1 MGRPEKQ
8 KQIPRYARDDNEDD
22 REILR
27 CAQNDNTGKSR
38 FPVGRQ
44 RRTPRNDI
52 SQPLTLLPFQKK
64 KEGFFVATLLRMT
77 GYLSE

>member
-8 KQIPRYARDDNEDD
+8 KQIPRYARYDKEDD

-27 CAQNDNTGKSR
+27 CAQNDNTVKSR
-38 FPVGRQ
+38 FLVV

-52 SQPLTLLPFQKK
+52 FQPLTLLPFQKK